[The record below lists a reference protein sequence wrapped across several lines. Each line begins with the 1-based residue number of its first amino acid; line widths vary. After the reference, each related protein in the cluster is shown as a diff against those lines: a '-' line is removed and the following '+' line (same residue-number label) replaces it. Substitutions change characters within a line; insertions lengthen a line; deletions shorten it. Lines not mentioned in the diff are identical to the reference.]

1 MELVA
6 ANEVYNPI
14 YLGCQDSFPRES
26 FRFTRSRKTG
36 KTYICPQLRD
46 GATDGELAEVHHH
59 PAQKQEQWKPGL
71 GEDQAY
77 RRDEDR
83 SDVGRM
89 ENGTYHYPLIW
100 DNGTLVKS
108 FPPGVRRCMHHGLP
122 FADQSQWRLSMEK
135 PGANE
140 PNTGFQ
146 ANDGLTGYYE

>member
-1 MELVA
+1 MSRTL
-6 ANEVYNPI
+6 
-14 YLGCQDSFPRES
+14 
-26 FRFTRSRKTG
+26 FRRPRSRKTV
-36 KTYICPQLRD
+36 KSYICPVIRD
-46 GATDGELAEVHHH
+46 GAADGELTEVHHR
-59 PAQKQEQWKPGL
+59 PAQKQEQWKPCP

-108 FPPGVRRCMHHGLP
+108 FPPGVRCCMRHGP
-122 FADQSQWRLSMEK
+122 RSADQSQWRTAMEK
-135 PGANE
+135 PGDNE

-146 ANDGLTGYYE
+146 ANDGLTGIMK